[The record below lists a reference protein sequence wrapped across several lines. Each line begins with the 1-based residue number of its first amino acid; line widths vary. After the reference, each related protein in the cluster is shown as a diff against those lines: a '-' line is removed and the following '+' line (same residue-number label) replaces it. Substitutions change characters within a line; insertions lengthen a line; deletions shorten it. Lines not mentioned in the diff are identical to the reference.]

1 MLRFADRDT
10 TRLLQ
15 TGDPEPVESINSTG
29 ASPLFLTC
37 EHAGRAIPAALG
49 DLGIPAAEMNRHI
62 AYDVGA
68 EGVARSLA
76 ERLDAA
82 LILQRYSRLV
92 IDCNRP
98 WSAPDLC
105 AEISDSTPVPGNAG
119 LSPAARRARW
129 AAIHAPFHAALAGA
143 LARPGL
149 AGLISVHS
157 FTPRRRSD
165 PAPRPWPV
173 GLLWRQ
179 DNPLARH
186 LAAALAGDPD
196 ARPLG
201 INAPYAIEDASDYTI
216 PVQAEPRRLPHVLIE
231 LRNDL
236 LRSEARAA
244 AWADRIARPL
254 LNRSPP

>member
-1 MLRFADRDT
+1 MPDRAAPLFCPD
-10 TRLLQ
+10 
-15 TGDPEPVESINSTG
+15 DPAPVEVVAG
-29 ASPLFLTC
+29 ASGWVISV
-37 EHAGRAIPAALG
+37 EHGGRAIPRALG
-49 DLGIPAAEMNRHI
+49 TLGVPARRLADHI
-62 AYDVGA
+62 GWDPGA
-68 EGVARSLA
+68 ARLA
-76 ERLDAA
+76 RALAGRLGAT
-82 LILQRYSRLV
+82 LVVQRYSRLV

-98 WSAPDLC
+98 WAAPDLC
-105 AEISDSTPVPGNAG
+105 AEVADGTPVPGNAG

-143 LARPGL
+143 LARPRL
-149 AGLISVHS
+149 AGLIAVHS
-157 FTPRRRSD
+157 FTPRRRAD
-165 PAPRPWPV
+165 PAPRPWPI

-179 DNPLARH
+179 DNPLARR
-186 LAAALAGDPD
+186 LAAALADDPD

-236 LRSEARAA
+236 LRSPAEAA

-254 LNRSPP
+254 LTRSPP